1 MITRTPGQLFLG
13 LLGWL
18 ALCAAAAALGGM
30 ASSTAGGFYQ
40 QLARPGWAPP
50 GWRFGP
56 AWTLLYTMM
65 AVAAWLVWRVRGFV
79 GARGAL
85 SLFLTQLAV
94 NALWTWLFFVWQLGA
109 VAFAEIVLLWLLILA
124 TLLTFWRVRPLAGAL
139 LLPYL
144 AWVTFAAALNLAVWK
159 LNPAVLG

>member
-40 QLARPGWAPP
+40 QLARPGLAPP
-50 GWRFGP
+50 G
-56 AWTLLYTMM
+56 
-65 AVAAWLVWRVRGFV
+65 
-79 GARGAL
+79 
-85 SLFLTQLAV
+85 
-94 NALWTWLFFVWQLGA
+94 WLFFVWQLGA

-124 TLLTFWRVRPLAGAL
+124 TLLAFWRVRPLAGAL
-139 LLPYL
+139 L
-144 AWVTFAAALNLAVWK
+144 
-159 LNPAVLG
+159 G